1 MKPYHDGK
9 SKYKPSQYNEMKRH
23 EVLLL
28 APAEDHENVDNVFNE
43 KMDDNLFF
51 DDIADVV
58 CNSMA
63 QDDSSKQDKVQDLLE
78 KRVDKEPWNNLAE
91 SH

>member
-1 MKPYHDGK
+1 
-9 SKYKPSQYNEMKRH
+9 
-23 EVLLL
+23 
-28 APAEDHENVDNVFNE
+28 
-43 KMDDNLFF
+43 MDDNLFF

-78 KRVDKEPWNNLAE
+78 KRVDKEPWNNVAE
-91 SH
+91 SHCCQSFKQ